1 MISGGLRLRG
11 SGRGLA
17 LFHTLALISLVL
29 LVAFAIATSTLSQL
43 NLSARYAQRTQSDY
57 TAKAAM
63 AEFILRA
70 QQAPPPADI
79 TSVPPPLFD
88 LYQEGEILLQPRPP
102 LEGTARLWL
111 SRCVDNSSNPE
122 PVASWFDGAGKT
134 SVPPFSVSVV
144 YEITLG
150 SRSYLY
156 ESLVQQRWPYALAA
170 PGPIFAVGRIGP
182 DPEESAPVS
191 AVPNLFWSAP
201 SEIKGRVLAME
212 TEVSLA
218 SDPIPEDPH
227 HGPPMPRVRPARAPI
242 NVSEETYKSLYPYAS
257 AGGVSN
263 RIPASG
269 EGFPMIL
276 TMSDRFT
283 LGGPLL
289 IQSLTLQTYG
299 ASEPYQSS
307 LAAVPY
313 QQFTTK
319 GKVEGAIDLLENQPE
334 PAPIDSDAVPPS
346 VKIHDLNTHS
356 GRVRYDRRL
365 GGGPSDTQSAR
376 QRVRTLFRKP
386 DTANWESVSI
396 NAAPLDTIVIT
407 SHPGVTGRDV
417 YYARSGRCRCNG
429 PLKPKKTPYQYDIA
443 TKTTIK
449 FEGDPL
455 ALGALKLE
463 DVSLAVD
470 GDLTL
475 EQYLLKGSNATLIVD
490 GTLTLDGGYLDAGQ
504 NGMVIFCRRLVMKA
518 QGQINGLIVAEKGAV
533 LYGAANP
540 ASPPQDPGL
549 IIKGGLLIGGND
561 LRIQPPLVALPPDT
575 QSPSNVLLPLD
586 IHAFMMVS
594 TRIEYAPKYLRGL
607 IRCGPYEV
615 VATELRQ

>member
-1 MISGGLRLRG
+1 MTIFGGLRLRG

-29 LVAFAIATSTLSQL
+29 LVAFAIATSTLAQL
-43 NLSARYAQRTQSDY
+43 NLSARYAQRTQCDY

-88 LYQEGEILLQPRPP
+88 LYKEGEILLHPRPP
-102 LEGTARLWL
+102 LEGTARLML

-122 PVASWFDGAGKT
+122 PVASWFDGAGKS

-150 SRSYLY
+150 SRRYLY

-201 SEIKGRVLAME
+201 SEIKGRVLAMQ
-212 TEVSLA
+212 TEVNSTSGPLV
-218 SDPIPEDPH
+218 PH
-227 HGPPMPRVRPARAPI
+227 VRPPRAPI

-257 AGGVSN
+257 AGGVAN

-269 EGFPMIL
+269 DSIPMIL
-276 TMSDRFT
+276 TMADRFT

-334 PAPIDSDAVPPS
+334 PAPVDSEAVPPS

-356 GRVRYDRRL
+356 GQVRYDRRL
-365 GGGPSDTQSAR
+365 GGGPSNTLSAR

-386 DTANWESVSI
+386 DTSNYQSLSI
-396 NAAPLDTIVIT
+396 NAAPLDTIVVT
-407 SHPGVTGRDV
+407 SRPGATGRDV

-443 TKTTIK
+443 TGTTIQ

-540 ASPPQDPGL
+540 ATPPQDPGL

-561 LRIQPPLVALPPDT
+561 LRIQPPAVALPPDT

-586 IHAFMMVS
+586 IHAFMVVS

-607 IRCGPYEV
+607 NRCGPYEV